1 VATRAGNRIA
11 LFFSGR
17 QHAGENLSD
26 VLQHRVAELDAPI
39 QMCDGLSRNLPRELD
54 TIVANCLA
62 HGRRNFVDIYDRFP
76 KACRYVIEAF
86 KVVYHNDKVAR
97 EEGMTDEERLSH
109 HQTHS
114 KQTMADLKA
123 WLQRQFDDKLAE
135 PNSALGEA
143 INYLLRRWDSLTL
156 FLRKAGAPLDNNICE
171 RALKKAILHRKNS
184 MFYKT
189 RTGALVGD
197 IYMSLIY
204 SCELSGVN
212 ALDYLNQL
220 QLCAVDVAANPDRWM
235 PWNYG
240 KNLAAK
246 TSAA

>member
-1 VATRAGNRIA
+1 MA

-39 QMCDGLSRNLPRELD
+39 HMCDGLSRNLPRELE

-76 KACRYVIEAF
+76 DECRRVIEAF

-97 EEGMTDEERLSH
+97 QQRMSEEQRLSH
-109 HQTHS
+109 HQAHS
-114 KQTMADLKA
+114 KQTMDDLKV
-123 WLQRQFDDKLAE
+123 WLQRQLDDKLVE

-184 MFYKT
+184 MFFKT
-189 RTGALVGD
+189 RNGALVGD

-212 ALDYLNQL
+212 SLEYLNQL
-220 QLCAVDVAANPDRWM
+220 QLHAADVAAHPDRWM

-240 KNLAAK
+240 ENLAAT